1 VRLPAS
7 HTAELAELLEDRHHR
22 QLLAAQVLGEA
33 VPEHQVLEGR
43 LCLSEL
49 RSDVL
54 MSFIRE
60 KMRSHSEGKDVY
72 VRRAARTARSEYF
85 FSIKIIFFISWYF
98 SEIQSPVVLIPRP
111 GMRSRTIPIR
121 PYDCRGM

>member
-60 KMRSHSEGKDVY
+60 RMRSHSEGKDVY

-85 FSIKIIFFISWYF
+85 FFNKKSFFFYFLVLFGDTIS
-98 SEIQSPVVLIPRP
+98 
-111 GMRSRTIPIR
+111 
-121 PYDCRGM
+121 RGLNSKTRNALPHHPHTAV